1 MNEELK
7 IIIKAVTEQAEK
19 NLEEIK
25 KELEKIEKQGKKTGE
40 ENDKSMSKMGKAAAV
55 AVAAV
60 VALTTAMVKLG
71 ESALEFQKEQA
82 KLNTAF
88 LSMGASAE
96 QATKTYTELYRFLG
110 DNQAATEAAQSLA
123 LITTN
128 EKELAEWTNI
138 LQGAYALMGDK
149 LPTEGLAEA
158 ANETIRVG
166 KVTGNLADALN
177 WAGVNEDAF
186 NAALANTNSQAEREA
201 LVRSTLNTLYSNAAA
216 MYERNNA
223 SLLANNE
230 AQARLNAAMADA
242 ARYTTPLLTAFS
254 NLAAI
259 SLQAVKP
266 ALETISAVLIVL
278 VRWIT
283 TAIQAIGSFF
293 GAFSDNGKEAVGAV
307 KSVGSSFKG
316 SGGLGLQEDLS
327 GANKEA
333 QKLKQQMMG
342 FDELNVV
349 SSQTS
354 SSGAAAGIGGAGG
367 VSIPPLEI
375 PEMDMSALGLDDFQ
389 DKIADVEKAM
399 KGIAA
404 LAGLAGAGFA
414 AWKITNFV
422 KDIKAGN
429 KNMKDFGK
437 HAKTASGVLL
447 IIAGAILLIKGY
459 ADAWVNGIDW
469 GNFAMILGG
478 IGAIV
483 GGLALAVSPLAAAIA
498 LIAGGIAMVVIG
510 IKDFI
515 TNGYS
520 MEAVITI
527 AVGAIGVL
535 IGVIWAFNAALLA
548 NPITW
553 VVVAIMA
560 LVAAFVILWNDC
572 DAFRQF
578 WINLWDGIVEVFTV
592 TWEAIKQFFT
602 VTIPNIF
609 NSFIN
614 FIKDNWQ
621 GLLLL
626 LVNPFAGA
634 FKLLYD
640 NCDGFREFIDE
651 WVDKIAQFFKD
662 LWKNIKNVFTGVGKW
677 FSDIFTG
684 AWNGI
689 KNAFSAVGSFFT
701 NIWNTIKEIFSKVGT
716 TIGDAVSGAFKS
728 AVNWV
733 LEKAVGLINGF
744 IDSINWAIDIL
755 NEIPGVDISTISRL
769 DVPEFAKGGVVNSAT
784 LGVFGE
790 AGKEAVIPLENN
802 TEWMDIL
809 ADRIAT
815 RNAPPTKLVLMLD
828 KQELGWANIN
838 SINNITKQTG
848 RLQLTV

>member
-1 MNEELK
+1 
-7 IIIKAVTEQAEK
+7 
-19 NLEEIK
+19 
-25 KELEKIEKQGKKTGE
+25 
-40 ENDKSMSKMGKAAAV
+40 
-55 AVAAV
+55 
-60 VALTTAMVKLG
+60 
-71 ESALEFQKEQA
+71 
-82 KLNTAF
+82 
-88 LSMGASAE
+88 
-96 QATKTYTELYRFLG
+96 
-110 DNQAATEAAQSLA
+110 
-123 LITTN
+123 
-128 EKELAEWTNI
+128 
-138 LQGAYALMGDK
+138 
-149 LPTEGLAEA
+149 
-158 ANETIRVG
+158 
-166 KVTGNLADALN
+166 
-177 WAGVNEDAF
+177 
-186 NAALANTNSQAEREA
+186 
-201 LVRSTLNTLYSNAAA
+201 
-216 MYERNNA
+216 
-223 SLLANNE
+223 
-230 AQARLNAAMADA
+230 
-242 ARYTTPLLTAFS
+242 
-254 NLAAI
+254 
-259 SLQAVKP
+259 
-266 ALETISAVLIVL
+266 
-278 VRWIT
+278 
-283 TAIQAIGSFF
+283 
-293 GAFSDNGKEAVGAV
+293 
-307 KSVGSSFKG
+307 
-316 SGGLGLQEDLS
+316 
-327 GANKEA
+327 
-333 QKLKQQMMG
+333 
-342 FDELNVV
+342 
-349 SSQTS
+349 
-354 SSGAAAGIGGAGG
+354 
-367 VSIPPLEI
+367 
-375 PEMDMSALGLDDFQ
+375 
-389 DKIADVEKAM
+389 
-399 KGIAA
+399 
-404 LAGLAGAGFA
+404 
-414 AWKITNFV
+414 
-422 KDIKAGN
+422 
-429 KNMKDFGK
+429 
-437 HAKTASGVLL
+437 
-447 IIAGAILLIKGY
+447 
-459 ADAWVNGIDW
+459 
-469 GNFAMILGG
+469 
-478 IGAIV
+478 
-483 GGLALAVSPLAAAIA
+483 
-498 LIAGGIAMVVIG
+498 
-510 IKDFI
+510 
-515 TNGYS
+515 

-802 TEWMDIL
+802 TEWMDTL
-809 ADRIAT
+809 ADRIADASSNT
-815 RNAPPTKLVLMLD
+815 IPIYIGDELLDTVIAKSEKRRNLRS
-828 KQELGWANIN
+828 G
-838 SINNITKQTG
+838 G
-848 RLQLTV
+848 R